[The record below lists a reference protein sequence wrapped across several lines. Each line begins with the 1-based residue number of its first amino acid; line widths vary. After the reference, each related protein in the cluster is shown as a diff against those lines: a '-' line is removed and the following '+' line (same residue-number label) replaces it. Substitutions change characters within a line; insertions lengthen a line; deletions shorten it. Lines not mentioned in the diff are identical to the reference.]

1 MESPEESLR
10 HLFTEVLLLP
20 EDAQEWLLSFWQV
33 MQVFDDV
40 ADGDAVSRKELD
52 RCIWNTMVAMPLN
65 RFYSSNSTLL
75 IPVIVNVFLKWQA
88 SDQAERAGRSTE
100 MSYAWRAGFYD
111 LVLFVTHVCHGVEFA
126 TQNAE
131 KVMQFY
137 GETFEDYRKEFLC
150 QTQQVEF

>member
-1 MESPEESLR
+1 MTSAEESFR
-10 HLFTEVLLLP
+10 CLFAEVLLLP
-20 EDAQEWLLSFWQV
+20 EDAQDWLMSFWQV

-40 ADGDAVSRKELD
+40 ADGDAVPRKELD

-65 RFYSSNSTLL
+65 RFYSINSALL
-75 IPVIVNVFLKWQA
+75 IPVMVNLFLKWQA
-88 SDQAERAGRSTE
+88 SDQAERAGRATE

-111 LVLFVTHVCHGVEFA
+111 LILFVTHVCHGIEFA

-131 KVMQFY
+131 KVMKFY

-150 QTQQVEF
+150 QGH

>member
-20 EDAQEWLLSFWQV
+20 EDAQDWLMSFWQV

-40 ADGDAVSRKELD
+40 ADGDTVSRKELD

-75 IPVIVNVFLKWQA
+75 IPVMVNVFLKWQA

-111 LVLFVTHVCHGVEFA
+111 LILFVTHVCHGVEFA